1 MNYNTNNYQTNRMK
15 DYSNTP
21 NNVSNL
27 GAHEVLMTEEI
38 LCGLI
43 NEINTCELFRPHVQ
57 DQRLAQIMDNQMNH
71 LIQGYNNIV
80 EYLHTRGTAPT
91 KTYRTRMF
99 INPQLGLR
107 NPAASTPNMSMNE
120 MNDQDVASAL
130 LGCAK
135 SSAVTATM
143 ATTECTDKTLRDL
156 MQNCVNSKLNMAY
169 ETFQYMNQQGYYQ
182 VPTLQDNTTQTIV
195 NSYQEMPMMQQG
207 IQIGMNQG
215 MSTGMQMGL

>member
-1 MNYNTNNYQTNRMK
+1 MNYNTNNYQTNRMQN
-15 DYSNTP
+15 YSN
-21 NNVSNL
+21 NHSNVASL
-27 GAHEVLMTEEI
+27 SAHEVLMTEEV
-38 LCGLI
+38 LSGLI
-43 NEINTCELFRPHVQ
+43 NEINTCELFRPHVR
-57 DQRLAQIMDNQMNH
+57 DQRLGQILDNQMNH

-107 NPAASTPNMSMNE
+107 NPAPSTPNMNLNE

-135 SSAVTATM
+135 SSAVTATV
-143 ATTECTDKTLRDL
+143 ATTECTDQTLRDL

-195 NSYQEMPMMQQG
+195 DSYQEMPMVQQG
-207 IQIGMNQG
+207 TQLGMG
-215 MSTGMQMGL
+215 TGMQVGL